1 MGTRS
6 AIFGTPKMTKKGKFL
21 EAIKCMYEGDFVTCL
36 MNGITT
42 NPVYLGRGL
51 RQGCSLSPML
61 FALYVVDL
69 SRALA
74 ISSLGVKL
82 YTIIVSALF
91 FADDFVLI
99 ARTAEGL
106 RRLHKIVQ
114 QHCSQLRMTISVS
127 KSKVMSSS
135 HDVWEL
141 FDGDDVIGCLE
152 KVLEFKYLG
161 VETSLSPFKT
171 GKAMRRRATALAKS
185 FRGACIRIAR
195 DGPDIIDLA
204 MSLWSNVAMPS
215 LLFGCETIPFTQQA
229 IDEISRQQSSVGK
242 FNLGL
247 PSCAPNISTSVLL
260 GLKPFK
266 ELLYSAQLKF
276 YVRLSKQ
283 PNDRWSK
290 DALLDNLSGGWPSP
304 YIKMLGEIKQEVG
317 MFKWPVSTRHVD
329 IVLSHHFMEQTN
341 SEVRRLKLPA
351 LAPLAKRQRMCHV
364 NESTESKVRVGIYFL
379 CSTIS

>member
-1 MGTRS
+1 
-6 AIFGTPKMTKKGKFL
+6 
-21 EAIKCMYEGDFVTCL
+21 
-36 MNGITT
+36 
-42 NPVYLGRGL
+42 
-51 RQGCSLSPML
+51 
-61 FALYVVDL
+61 
-69 SRALA
+69 
-74 ISSLGVKL
+74 
-82 YTIIVSALF
+82 
-91 FADDFVLI
+91 
-99 ARTAEGL
+99 
-106 RRLHKIVQ
+106 
-114 QHCSQLRMTISVS
+114 MTISVS

-364 NESTESKVRVGIYFL
+364 NESIESKVGVGIYFL